1 MKIEQVIVQHLYNN
15 KQISLQGIG
24 TFKLDNFV
32 PHQTD
37 PDKELVIPASS
48 ISFEYNPRATEDP
61 ALIDSIVQLTKKIK
75 PLATADLDSYLML
88 GRQFL
93 NIGKPFVIEGLGTL
107 DRTREGLLEFIP
119 GQFTNLKVEA
129 PKALKENEGEVISG
143 LFNDYQTRPESNAKR
158 NFAIIATIIVL
169 AAIGWAIYHY
179 VFTSKSSEENQVI
192 PVTTTVD
199 TPAIKNE
206 QKIDSNKTT
215 VITDTSAHHP
225 VENGDGYT
233 FRIVFKITKDKAAA
247 RTSMNKLNSWGH
259 KVIMYTE
266 DSVTYKLAE
275 LFKLPLSDTARMRD
289 SLIRFYE
296 PKNIFVEV
304 K

>member
-32 PHQTD
+32 PHQAD

-61 ALIDSIVQLTKKIK
+61 ALIDSIVLLTKKIK

-143 LFNDYQTRPESNAKR
+143 LFNDYQTKPESNAKR

-179 VFTSKSSEENQVI
+179 VFAPKNAEENQVL
-192 PVTTTVD
+192 PVSTTID
-199 TPAIKNE
+199 TPAIKDE
-206 QKIDSNKTT
+206 QKIDSNKTA
-215 VITDTSAHHP
+215 VITDSSAHKP
-225 VENGDGYT
+225 VEDGDGYT
-233 FRIVFKITKDKAAA
+233 FRIVFKITNDKAAA
-247 RTSMNKLNSWGH
+247 KTSMNKLNSWGH

-289 SLIRFYE
+289 SLNRFYDA
-296 PKNIFVEV
+296 KNIIVEV

>member
-1 MKIEQVIVQHLYNN
+1 MIVQHLYNN

>member
-179 VFTSKSSEENQVI
+179 VFTSKSSEENQLI

>member
-1 MKIEQVIVQHLYNN
+1 MYNN

-37 PDKELVIPASS
+37 PDKELVIPANS

-61 ALIDSIVQLTKKIK
+61 TLIESIVLHTKKIK
-75 PLATADLDSYLML
+75 PLASADLDSYLML

-143 LFNDYQTRPESNAKR
+143 LFNDYQTKPANNGKR
-158 NFAIIATIIVL
+158 NVAIIATIIVL
-169 AAIGWAIYHY
+169 AVIGWAIYHY
-179 VFTSKSSEENQVI
+179 VFEKKSVEENVVT
-192 PVTTTVD
+192 PVTTRAD
-199 TPAIKNE
+199 TPAIKSE
-206 QKIDSNKTT
+206 QKTDSNKTA
-215 VITDTSAHHP
+215 VITDSSSHRP
-225 VENGDGYT
+225 IEDGDGYT
-233 FRIVFKITKDKAAA
+233 FRVVFKITKDKAAA
-247 RTSMNKLNSWGH
+247 KTSMNKLNSWGH

-289 SLIRFYE
+289 SLNRFYDA
-296 PKNIFVEV
+296 KNIFVEV